1 MTAAVVAVATVLT
14 ALVGLVL
21 YVLKQRDSPTAQRA
35 SAQKQVDETK
45 RAWEQARQE
54 ISEAIRFHLEG
65 LKEDGLQAPEPQASV
80 SPAPLSHS
88 RSRMRSGA
96 RI

>member
-54 ISEAIRFHLEG
+54 MTDELEKANPDMERVRVELEPALLTARRVYDEARLRRDALG
-65 LKEDGLQAPEPQASV
+65 
-80 SPAPLSHS
+80 
-88 RSRMRSGA
+88 R
-96 RI
+96 